1 MADDGET
8 TSAYATIDDLE
19 DRLDTVV
26 DDEERCKR
34 QLADASDYIDYEL
47 SLMDVDPST
56 VTAWAKKTVCVNLVT
71 SWYATKDTP
80 GGVASYS
87 ESVGDVSSS
96 TSYSSAAPAAW
107 TGFRLSSQDRHL
119 LGIGPSLWSFKMSR
133 GY

>member
-26 DDEERCKR
+26 DDEDRCKR
-34 QLADASDYIDYEL
+34 QLADASAYIDYEL
-47 SLMDVDPST
+47 SLRDIDPST

-80 GGVASYS
+80 CGVASYS

-119 LGIGPSLWSFKMSR
+119 LGIGPSIGSFKMKR
-133 GY
+133 EY